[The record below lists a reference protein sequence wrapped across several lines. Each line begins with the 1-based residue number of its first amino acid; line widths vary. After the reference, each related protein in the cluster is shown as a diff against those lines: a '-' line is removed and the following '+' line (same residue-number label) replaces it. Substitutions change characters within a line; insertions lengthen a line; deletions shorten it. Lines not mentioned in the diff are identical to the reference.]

1 MKKILLP
8 FVLLAIVT
16 ISTLQAQQQQII
28 ALQSGE
34 DVSFFSNLDSAIIA
48 APSGAEIYLPP
59 GTFAHSSVLLIDK
72 KINIYGVG
80 HYLISTYSMMRT
92 VITGNIYFVPGSDS
106 SVIAGVYCDN
116 IYLGNSAT
124 NDGLANILIQ
134 RCNIG
139 TLALGNNVSEP
150 ISSSIFVMESVI
162 RGAVNGYSAVN
173 CIFSK
178 CIFNST
184 VTAFSYLT
192 VSNSIFLDY
201 YYYSYYDQFC
211 PIYSVSNSLIQS
223 TIFNRNFGDGLR
235 YITNSA
241 FYNNLFVA
249 NITTAQWG
257 ENAYSNNLLSVSTGN
272 IFVNHPS
279 STYSFSYNSD
289 YHLKDTSPGKNAGY
303 DGTDIGIYGT
313 NQPYKENA
321 VPFTPR
327 IMQFMLTPE
336 GNTINLNTSVEA
348 QQR

>member
-8 FVLLAIVT
+8 LLLLAIVT

-28 ALQSGE
+28 ALQSGDE
-34 DVSFFSNLDSAIIA
+34 VSFFSNLDSAIIA
-48 APSGAEIYLPP
+48 APAEAEIYLPP
-59 GTFAHSSVLLIDK
+59 GSFAHNPALLIDK

-80 HYLISTYSMMRT
+80 HYIVSTYTMMRT
-92 VITGNIYFVPGSDS
+92 VITGNICFVPGSDS

-116 IYLGNSAT
+116 INLGNAAD

-139 TLALGNNVSEP
+139 TLSLGNNVAEP

-162 RGAVNGYSAVN
+162 RGAVNGFNAVN

-192 VSNSIFLDY
+192 VSNSIFLDFY
-201 YYYSYYDQFC
+201 NMGYYDHFC
-211 PIYSVSNSLIQS
+211 PIYSVSNSLIQNN
-223 TIFNRNFGDGLR
+223 IFHRSFEDGFR
-235 YITNSA
+235 YVTNSA
-241 FYNNLFVA
+241 FYNNMFVY
-249 NITTAQWG
+249 NISASQWG
-257 ENAYSNNLLSVSTGN
+257 ENAYSNNLVGISTSN

-279 STYSFSYNSD
+279 NAYTFSYNSD